1 MNTPAPAARVTGIEI
16 RKILQPY
23 ASQSYLLPISIFT
36 ADFAAYGFS
45 IFLTIYLD
53 SAWLRLGAG
62 IATGVATGGL
72 FLIGHDACHHS
83 YTPSRWLN
91 AVLGR
96 IAFLPML
103 HPFSLWALGH
113 NRIHHRYTNLR
124 PHDYPWVPF
133 DKDEFTRLPAWRRA
147 LERIYRTV
155 PGQALYY
162 IVEIWWKKMFFP
174 NRRQVA
180 ERKAAYFWDSL
191 LVAVYLAGLLAALV
205 AAGRVFGKGAQESV
219 FFGWLVPFY
228 VWNWLLN
235 FVIYQQHTHPA
246 VAWHDQEDEWE
257 YMEAQID
264 SSPHFRFPP
273 LVGFILHNIME
284 HTAHHAATSIPL
296 YRLKE
301 AQTALERAYPDRV
314 KVLDWTWAGYVDAV
328 RRCKLY
334 DYRRHVWQDF
344 QGRDTTEPTVQQ
356 QPPK

>member
-1 MNTPAPAARVTGIEI
+1 
-16 RKILQPY
+16 
-23 ASQSYLLPISIFT
+23 
-36 ADFAAYGFS
+36 
-45 IFLTIYLD
+45 
-53 SAWLRLGAG
+53 
-62 IATGVATGGL
+62 
-72 FLIGHDACHHS
+72 
-83 YTPSRWLN
+83 
-91 AVLGR
+91 
-96 IAFLPML
+96 ML

-133 DKDEFTRLPAWRRA
+133 SKVEFERLPAWRQT

-174 NRRQVA
+174 NRREVS
-180 ERKAAYFWDSL
+180 ERKAVYFWDSL
-191 LVAVYLAGLLAALV
+191 LVAIYLAGLSVVLI
-205 AAGRVFGKGAQESV
+205 AAGRAFGKGAMESM

-246 VAWHDQEDEWE
+246 VAWHDHEAEWE

-264 SSPHFRFPP
+264 ASPHFRFPR

-296 YRLKE
+296 YRLKK
-301 AQTALERAYPDRV
+301 AQAALERAYPGRV
-314 KVLDWTWAGYVDAV
+314 KVIDWTWAGYRDAV
-328 RRCKLY
+328 HRCKLY

-344 QGRDTTEPTVQQ
+344 EGRDTTAPTVQRQ
-356 QPPK
+356 SLKCASLLIPP